1 MSDISSS
8 YELQDDMFIRK
19 DSQNVDQL
27 LKENAE
33 ARNSGEN
40 TNRKSEMRRVA
51 SIPLVLV
58 ESLKTRP
65 MKDGGPID
73 LNRIGFDPEHAARF
87 HIWLNDSAN
96 RGFRTSDARV

>member
-1 MSDISSS
+1 MSITSKHDIT
-8 YELQDDMFIRK
+8 DNVFTRV

-27 LKENAE
+27 IKENAE

-40 TNRKSEMRRVA
+40 TDRKSEMRRVA
-51 SIPLVLV
+51 SIPIVLV
-58 ESLKTRP
+58 EALKTRP
-65 MKDGGPID
+65 MKEGGPID

-96 RGFRTSDARV
+96 RAFRTSDARV

>member
-1 MSDISSS
+1 MTIQSHNILTDESFTRV
-8 YELQDDMFIRK
+8 DT
-19 DSQNVDQL
+19 QNVDQII
-27 LKENAE
+27 KENAE

-51 SIPLVLV
+51 SIPVVLV
-58 ESLKTRP
+58 EALKTRS

-87 HIWLNDSAN
+87 HIWLNDRDN
-96 RGFRTSDARV
+96 RAFRTSDARV

>member
-1 MSDISSS
+1 MSITSKHDIT
-8 YELQDDMFIRK
+8 DNVFTRV

-27 LKENAE
+27 IKENAE

-51 SIPLVLV
+51 SIPIVLV
-58 ESLKTRP
+58 EALKTRP
-65 MKDGGPID
+65 MKEGGPID

-96 RGFRTSDARV
+96 RAFRTSDARV